1 MSGGATILSLH
12 EKEGREFGI
21 RQVGERTIDT
31 HGVRSVSGL
40 VGGIVPL
47 HDAEVGGEYGETAE

>member
-1 MSGGATILSLH
+1 MGGAAILSLH
-12 EKEGREFGI
+12 QVEGRKFFIG
-21 RQVGERTIDT
+21 QVGERTIDT